1 LAYLDDAA
9 MRRSERSNLRL
20 VVLAAGRGTRFGG
33 FKQWAVLPGLGR
45 TLLEFNLIDAAHAGF
60 SRIVLVLH
68 PEGIEAVQTRLLPR
82 LRTDQSIELCVQ
94 RLGDLPAGYAGHV
107 GSRRRPWGTGHA
119 LWATRNVCQGPFA
132 VINADDYYG
141 PQSFQLLA
149 GHMRQSSDWCVV
161 TYRLAETLSPHGGVN
176 RALCEIDREGYLQA
190 IEEWTGISLYDGML
204 RGVPPHGQVAEIAAD
219 REVSMNAW
227 GFGPDLFDLLEK
239 GLSEFLSG
247 GPKEDAEYHLPDQ
260 IHCATSC
267 GAARVKVLKTTE
279 RWLGVTYNED
289 LLHVRDELAC
299 RLGID
304 LNERPG
310 DPGK

>member
-1 LAYLDDAA
+1 
-9 MRRSERSNLRL
+9 MRRSKHSNLTL

-33 FKQWAVLPGLGR
+33 FKQWAILPGLGR

-60 SRIVLVLH
+60 SRIVLVLN

-82 LRTDQSIELCVQ
+82 LRTDQSIALSVQ
-94 RLGDLPAGYAGHV
+94 RLEDLPAECAGHV
-107 GSRRRPWGTGHA
+107 GSRRKPWGTGHA

-149 GHMRQSSDWCVV
+149 AHMRQSSDWCVV

-176 RALCEIDREGYLQA
+176 RALCETDREGYLQA
-190 IEEWTGISLYDGML
+190 IEEWTGISLHDGVL
-204 RGVPPHGQVAEIAAD
+204 KGVPPNGRIAEIAVEQA
-219 REVSMNAW
+219 VSMNAW
-227 GFGPDLFDLLEK
+227 GFGPEIFDLLEK
-239 GLSEFLSG
+239 GLREFLSG
-247 GPKEDAEYHLPDQ
+247 RPKEDAEFLLPDQ

-267 GAARVKVLKTTE
+267 GVARVKVLITTE

-304 LNERPG
+304 LNKRPG
-310 DPGK
+310 DPSR